1 MRWVWL
7 GLVIA
12 WAAGSAQASLSQT
25 LPSTPG
31 ESLSGRPI
39 VLAEAVRNHP
49 ALIIAGFSRAA
60 GPACGDCDKAV
71 RADSRL
77 AGRAVYQMA
86 MLEQAPSLLRGVI
99 KSPMRKNLSADHQ
112 DHFVVLTQDE
122 ELWRSYFGVT
132 SDQDP
137 WVVLIDASGQVLW
150 HGHGAASNL
159 EPLLKAA
166 LRH

>member
-1 MRWVWL
+1 M
-7 GLVIA
+7 IA

-25 LPSTPG
+25 LPSTQG

-99 KSPMRKNLSADHQ
+99 KSPMRKHLSTDQQ

-122 ELWRSYFGVT
+122 KLWRSYFGVT
-132 SDQDP
+132 SDQDS
-137 WVVLIDASGQVLW
+137 WIVLIDASGQVLW
-150 HGHGAASNL
+150 HGLGAASNL
-159 EPLLKAA
+159 GPLLKAA